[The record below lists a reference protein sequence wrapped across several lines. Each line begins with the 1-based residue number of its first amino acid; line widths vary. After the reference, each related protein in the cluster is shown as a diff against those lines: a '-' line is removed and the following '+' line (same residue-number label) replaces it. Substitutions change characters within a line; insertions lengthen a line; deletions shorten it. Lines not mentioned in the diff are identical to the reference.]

1 MKQIEFKVPLEN
13 LKIPQISDVGKVMK
27 KCPLSGHRKLV
38 IINSVILAFVI
49 SLILPV
55 LYLV

>member
-13 LKIPQISDVGKVMK
+13 LKIPQISDVGKVMVSSK
-27 KCPLSGHRKLV
+27 WSPELV